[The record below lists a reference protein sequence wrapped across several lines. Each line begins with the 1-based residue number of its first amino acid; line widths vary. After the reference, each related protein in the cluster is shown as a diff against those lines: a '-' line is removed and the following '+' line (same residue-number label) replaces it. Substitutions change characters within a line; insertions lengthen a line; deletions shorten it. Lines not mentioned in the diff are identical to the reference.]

1 MIFSRGF
8 ASNAVW
14 AEASFSWWGETEDGQ
29 KPARVARG
37 KAKAK
42 AKGRPKGK
50 AKAAAKKKPEPKQEA
65 RGRGKK
71 AKAAL
76 DEAGDG
82 PHQAAP
88 APKRK
93 RGKGK
98 EENKM
103 PEGNAKE
110 EDGAGG
116 AEVVKVKCFAKR
128 RRPAAGFSKLRWE
141 ALREAFEKGVKP
153 VLEIYSA
160 HEDCSIHVAAQV
172 LEFLNSCYC
181 SLSSQVQER

>member
-1 MIFSRGF
+1 MQFGLKQ
-8 ASNAVW
+8 ASADG
-14 AEASFSWWGETEDGQ
+14 GETEDGQ

-65 RGRGKK
+65 
-71 AKAAL
+71 
-76 DEAGDG
+76 GDG

-98 EENKM
+98 EENKI
-103 PEGNAKE
+103 PEGNAEK

-153 VLEIYSA
+153 FLEIYSA
-160 HEDCSIHVAAQV
+160 HEDCSTFILQLKFSSSWTLAIAVWV
-172 LEFLNSCYC
+172 LKFQNDRFISA
-181 SLSSQVQER
+181 SNFWQG

>member
-1 MIFSRGF
+1 MQFGLKQ
-8 ASNAVW
+8 ASADG
-14 AEASFSWWGETEDGQ
+14 GETEDGQ

-50 AKAAAKKKPEPKQEA
+50 AKAAAKKKPEPEQEA

-98 EENKM
+98 EENKI
-103 PEGNAKE
+103 PEGNAEK

-153 VLEIYSA
+153 FLEIYSA
-160 HEDCSIHVAAQV
+160 HEDCSTFMLQ
-172 LEFLNSCYC
+172 LKF
-181 SLSSQVQER
+181 LSS